1 MSKLLNYSQF
11 ISENNSSS
19 EHNTDNVNESVYTDK
34 TLMEYV
40 HSEMYNK
47 LVKRILGTPN
57 TDLNTII
64 TPENGTTN
72 FKAKDVFNPMWN
84 SIEKYTNPNYTDFP
98 ASVLKE
104 LENEYRTDKNI
115 LDSISIPN
123 IGSESYV
130 MASASENLKNP
141 SNVVKLLSENKLVDL
156 LKSKGIFD
164 KLNSSQRDVFEKI
177 SNKTKFIQDLKSSL
191 TSRNFDPKL
200 GLSPDILSGYSNTP
214 GFKISKGSSSS
225 FDSNN
230 IGNYIIRDISLLA
243 YKYYVEGLSEIISEN
258 IIEDVKSD
266 DKKATTDVSVDTKP
280 KSTSVKTRRASVD
293 APSTTSFNPDN
304 LKNFGY

>member
-1 MSKLLNYSQF
+1 MSKILNYSQF
-11 ISENNSSS
+11 ISENNSNS
-19 EHNTDNVNESVYTDK
+19 EYNIDNVNESVYTDK

-47 LVKRILGTPN
+47 LVKRILGTAN

-72 FKAKDVFNPMWN
+72 FKAKDVFNPMWKK
-84 SIEKYTNPNYTDFP
+84 IEKYTNPNYTDFP

-177 SNKTKFIQDLKSSL
+177 SNKTKFIQDLKSAL
-191 TSRNFDPKL
+191 TSRDFDPKL
-200 GLSPDILSGYSNTP
+200 GISPEILTGYSDTP
-214 GFKISKGSSSS
+214 GFKISKSSISS
-225 FDSNN
+225 FDKNN

-243 YKYYVEGLSEIISEN
+243 YKYYVEGLAEVISEN

-266 DKKATTDVSVDTKP
+266 DKKADTEVSVVSKPKGTITKTRRVSVD
-280 KSTSVKTRRASVD
+280 A
-293 APSTTSFNPDN
+293 STTSFNPDN